1 MKQPLIANF
10 SQKDQSLVYEL
21 LTTWADGRSVLW
33 SIDGPLT
40 HYWSAQTWPLYLIT
54 HKTNPNPCWIGLTLP
69 WRKLSMR
76 RRLAKFVNQ
85 YSLDGLICLSW
96 LDKLLLTGPARR
108 LGLPVVWLELP
119 EDAKLSLPS
128 WLLQY
133 YHRQAN
139 KVKIITFGRHLVDHL
154 HLQGQSLNNC
164 HLLLPAIDPKLHL
177 NQTNLFSNLALNK
190 QEQSD
195 KPYFVIGAVVDLTI
209 TRPTE
214 ILLRSLKIILSVIP
228 SVQLVIIGDG
238 PKRKELQGLARELD
252 LANLAWFV
260 GRQEPL
266 DKWLYSLNGIIEL
279 ETGESQAWQRLLQAM
294 LVGLPIIVPKSP
306 LTADFL
312 LPGET
317 ALVVERA
324 EPEMLAQAVIQL
336 QQDKLLAGRLA
347 WRSKEWMNE
356 FGLIDRQ
363 LNDFVHYISEIWDN

>member
-21 LTTWADGRSVLW
+21 LTAWADGRSALW
-33 SIDGPLT
+33 SIDGPLA
-40 HYWSAQTWPLYLIT
+40 HYWSAQAWPFYPIAQKASP
-54 HKTNPNPCWIGLTLP
+54 HPWWIGLTLP
-69 WRKLSMR
+69 WRKLNRR
-76 RRLAKFVNQ
+76 RRLAKLV
-85 YSLDGLICLSW
+85 SHHLLDGLICLSW

-119 EDAKLSLPS
+119 EDAQLSLPN
-128 WLLQY
+128 WLLPY
-133 YHRQAN
+133 YHRQAA

-154 HLQGQSLNNC
+154 HLQGQALNNC
-164 HLLLPAIDPKLHL
+164 HLLLPALDPERHL
-177 NQTNLFSNLALNK
+177 GQTNLFSNLALNK

-214 ILLRSLKIILSVIP
+214 ILLRSLKIVLSVIP

-266 DKWLYSLNGIIEL
+266 DKWLYSLDGIIEL
-279 ETGESQAWQRLLQAM
+279 ETGESSAWQRLLQAM

-317 ALVVERA
+317 ALVVERP

-347 WRSKEWMNE
+347 WRSKEWINE
-356 FGLIDRQ
+356 FGLTSRQ
-363 LNDFVHYISEIWDN
+363 LNDFVHYIS

>member
-54 HKTNPNPCWIGLTLP
+54 HKTSPNPCWIGLTLP

-133 YHRQAN
+133 YHRQAT

-164 HLLLPAIDPKLHL
+164 HLLLPAIDPKRHL

-190 QEQSD
+190 QEQLD

-209 TRPTE
+209 AHPTE
-214 ILLRSLKIILSVIP
+214 ILLRSLKIVLSVIP

-238 PKRKELQGLARELD
+238 PKRKELQRLARELD

-266 DKWLYSLNGIIEL
+266 DKWLSSLNGIIEL
-279 ETGESQAWQRLLQAM
+279 ETGKSQAWQRLLQAM

-336 QQDKLLAGRLA
+336 QQDKLLSGRLA
-347 WRSKEWMNE
+347 WRSKEWINE

-363 LNDFVHYISEIWDN
+363 LNDFVHYIS

>member
-21 LTTWADGRSVLW
+21 LTTWADGRSVLL

-54 HKTNPNPCWIGLTLP
+54 HKTSPNPCWIGLTLP

-133 YHRQAN
+133 YHRQAT

-214 ILLRSLKIILSVIP
+214 ILLRSLKIVLSVIP

-356 FGLIDRQ
+356 FGLIDCQ